1 MKKITSILA
10 IATLTGVLVGC
21 DQKTN
26 DSSSATPAE
35 QAPVTT
41 TTPAATETPAPAP
54 EIKTISVTHPQGTT
68 EVSINPA
75 NPVIF
80 DFGTLDTMDAI
91 GIKTAAGLAKK
102 NIPEYLSEY
111 NNDKVLNA
119 GNMKEPDM
127 QVIRDLKPGLIV
139 ITGRQ
144 GKSYEELSAI
154 APTINMSINI
164 KDYLNSFKKNVLT
177 IGQIFDKT
185 AEAENGLAILD
196 EKISKVR
203 KEAEESGQKAMVLLH
218 FNGKLSAATSNAY
231 ASIVHQV
238 LGLKK
243 ADENLGAERQAA
255 TPDYI
260 AEKNPDIIFIV
271 DRNEAIGNGKVD
283 RTIMED
289 DKIKETNAFR
299 KGKIIYLQP
308 QLWYLSGGGLE
319 SLSLQIDEVSGAL
332 Q

>member
-1 MKKITSILA
+1 MKKITCILA
-10 IATLTGVLVGC
+10 IAALSSALVGC

-26 DSSSATPAE
+26 ETSSAVQAE
-35 QAPVTT
+35 QAPVAT
-41 TTPAATETPAPAP
+41 TTPATTEAPAP
-54 EIKTISVTHPQGTT
+54 EVKTVSVTHPQGTT
-68 EVSINPA
+68 KVDINPT

-80 DFGTLDTMDAI
+80 DFGTLDTMDTI

-111 NNDKVLNA
+111 DNDKILNV
-119 GNMKEPDM
+119 GTMKEPDM

-144 GKSYEELSAI
+144 GKSYEELNAI

-177 IGQIFDKT
+177 IGLIFDKT

-203 KEAEESGQKAMVLLH
+203 KEAEESRLKAMVLLH
-218 FNGKLSAATSNAY
+218 FNGKLSASTSNAY

-238 LGLKK
+238 LCLKK
-243 ADENLGAERQAA
+243 ADESLGEERQAA

-271 DRNEAIGNGKVD
+271 DRNEAIGNGEID
-283 RTIMED
+283 RSIMED

>member
-1 MKKITSILA
+1 MKKMTSILA
-10 IATLTGVLVGC
+10 IAALTSVLTGC
-21 DQKTN
+21 DPKTN
-26 DSSSATPAE
+26 ETSSAVPAE
-35 QAPVTT
+35 QTPV
-41 TTPAATETPAPAP
+41 ATPAPATTAP
-54 EIKTISVTHPQGTT
+54 EVKTVSVTHPQGTT
-68 EVSINPA
+68 EVNINPA

-80 DFGTLDTMDAI
+80 DFGTLDTMDTI
-91 GIKTAAGLAKK
+91 GVKTAAGLAKK

-111 NNDKVLNA
+111 DNDKVRNV
-119 GNMKEPDM
+119 GTMKEPDM
-127 QVIRDLKPGLIV
+127 QIIRDLKPGLIV

-154 APTINMSINI
+154 APTINMSINS

-185 AEAENGLAILD
+185 AEVENGLAILD

-218 FNGKLSAATSNAY
+218 FNGKLSASTSNAY

-243 ADENLGAERQAA
+243 ADENLGDERQAA

-271 DRNEAIGNGKVD
+271 DRNEAIGNEKID
-283 RTIMED
+283 RSIMEN